1 MAQQGNEILKQIL
14 GVCVQINKKMD
25 SGGKADKGSGPLSGM
40 FGSKTDTKKA
50 KESAAVIKEIFKSIT
65 DFSKTKVNTKKIDAT
80 SKALKGLFE
89 TVIFI
94 GRKKKTVENAINL
107 FDKLAKSLDSMT
119 KFANAMTKLLLG
131 VGASIVAIAGGI
143 ALAGILLGTKG
154 NPLATLGVIVGVLL
168 GLTGALLLMGM
179 ASKQIDKGSNTAKHM
194 GQALMWIS
202 AGLITFM
209 LTIVFLG
216 KMMGATGANGI
227 VTGLLGVIGLI
238 AIMGLTFSIMG
249 MFKSNIIGGA
259 VAAAFMGIGMVVLS
273 LGLMSMGKT
282 IQFLSGLGGPG
293 KQKEGGKQKGK
304 FGQMMS
310 EIGPG
315 LGVIAIMT
323 VSAAIMFALL
333 GIPVV
338 AGMIALGAGT
348 TILLS
353 FALVSLARATKKV
366 MGIAAEIGDTS
377 KIRVTV
383 REMVEGAM
391 GGLLD
396 GVTNVLS
403 GGKKGIKGFAE
414 GIKNTAILMNGIA
427 LLMGVS
433 VALSM
438 FAKALTAFASLDNMR
453 VIESYDE
460 KTGEPKFG
468 DTVNIRG
475 VGDTIRDTLVSF
487 LVGDDGQ
494 SGLLGAT
501 EGLRKRHGSALKR
514 MGRALT
520 GRRGIL
526 RAVNDFAEVLKT
538 FAQFGPEGKV
548 GYIDM
553 IPDGVDEDGE
563 VVFKQVPK
571 TVLITEIVTNI
582 GNSFSKFVTAMAAMA
597 QDFEFGGKEKRKM
610 QRLSTALSGKKGIL
624 NPIIEFS
631 QALEAYSKMGEK
643 AEIIRTDAEGK
654 PILKANGEPET
665 IPISQIA
672 VNAAKAVTAFANSLN
687 TEMENISKRDA
698 RQTGNKLEKF
708 EKMIATISSLGEH
721 VEGINKSADALTNLA
736 TSISAL
742 VGSMDKLDPEK
753 LNSIAKIAQ
762 SNAKL
767 GSKLDRKETRTES
780 REERRLDD
788 RDDKTAD
795 TKTKEKTKEDTKASS
810 SPSTSTSTIVTEK
823 QKEQDY
829 DKLGQVVGQAVSAA
843 FKNGQFTF
851 EFATD
856 KSGVLNF
863 Q

>member
-1 MAQQGNEILKQIL
+1 MAQQGTEILKQIL

-25 SGGKADKGSGPLSGM
+25 GGSKSDKGSGPLSGM
-40 FGSKTDTKKA
+40 FGGKGDTKKA
-50 KESAAVIKEIFKSIT
+50 KESSDVIKEIFKSIT
-65 DFSKTKVNTKKIDAT
+65 DFSKTKVNTKKLDAT
-80 SKALKGLFE
+80 TKALKGLFDV
-89 TVIFI
+89 VINVGKEKSNI
-94 GRKKKTVENAINL
+94 KTAITL
-107 FDKLAKSLDSMT
+107 FDSLTTMLVPLAKAAKAFGT
-119 KFANAMTKLLLG
+119 LLMSFGAAILLIAGSIWLAGKMLNTNPLG
-131 VGASIVAIAGGI
+131 VITLIATVMLGFVGIFWLLSKSTKSVKDGVDVGQNMGKALVFISGGM
-143 ALAGILLGTKG
+143 LAFVISLQLISSMMKTGNDAKGILVGA
-154 NPLATLGVIVGVLL
+154 ATMVGVIVGMA
-168 GLTGALLLMGM
+168 GIFALMGLV
-179 ASKQIDKGSNTAKHM
+179 G
-194 GQALMWIS
+194 
-202 AGLITFM
+202 GLIKKGT
-209 LTIVFLG
+209 
-216 KMMGATGANGI
+216 
-227 VTGLLGVIGLI
+227 
-238 AIMGLTFSIMG
+238 
-249 MFKSNIIGGA
+249 A
-259 VAAAFMGIGMVVLS
+259 VAVSMGIGMAALA
-273 LGLMSMGKT
+273 LGAFALVSVAKMMTGAFSKGDDVNKK
-282 IQFLSGLGGPG
+282 GD
-293 KQKEGGKQKGK
+293 KKGK

-310 EIGPG
+310 NVGPG
-315 LGVIAIMT
+315 LGVMGIVLI
-323 VSAAIMFALL
+323 SSALL
-333 GIPVV
+333 F
-338 AGMIALGAGT
+338 AGLG
-348 TILLS
+348 LLS
-353 FALVSLARATKKV
+353 AVIIPGVITAILMAGGMVLLALATKKV
-366 MGIAAEIGDTS
+366 LDVSAEIGDPD
-377 KIRVTV
+377 KARVTIKG
-383 REMVEGAM
+383 MVEGAM

-396 GVTNVLS
+396 GVTSVLS

-414 GIKNTAILMNGIA
+414 GIKNTVILMNGIA

-438 FAKALTAFASLDNMR
+438 FAKALTAFADLDNMR
-453 VIESYDE
+453 VIKGYDE
-460 KTGEPKFG
+460 QTGEPEFG
-468 DTVNIRG
+468 ETVNIRG

-487 LVGDDGQ
+487 LVGESGDG
-494 SGLLGAT
+494 GLLGAT
-501 EGLRKRHGSALKR
+501 EGLRKSHGAALRK

-526 RAVNDFAEVLKT
+526 SAVIQFADVLKT
-538 FAQFGPEGKV
+538 FAQFGPNGEIGFV
-548 GYIDM
+548 EM

-563 VVFKQVPK
+563 AKFKQK
-571 TVLITEIVTNI
+571 ASTVLITDVVNNI
-582 GNSFSKFVTAMAAMA
+582 STSFSQFVTDMAAMA

-665 IPISQIA
+665 IPIADIA

-687 TEMENISKRDA
+687 TEMDNISKRDA

-708 EKMIATISSLGEH
+708 EKMIATISTLGEH

-742 VGSMDKLDPEK
+742 VSSMDKLDPEK
-753 LNSIAKIAQ
+753 LNSVAKIAQ

-780 REERRLDD
+780 RAERRSDD
-788 RDDKTAD
+788 RDDKAAD

-810 SPSTSTSTIVTEK
+810 SPSTSTSTVVTEK

-863 Q
+863 G